1 MVGNLS
7 AMAGKMDVVRPVR
20 HAENWRKG
28 IRSREDRHSEDEGGV
43 ELPGFC
49 GHLTCAG

>member
-28 IRSREDRHSEDEGGV
+28 IRSREDRHSEDEGG
-43 ELPGFC
+43 GC
-49 GHLTCAG
+49 GINAALRITLL